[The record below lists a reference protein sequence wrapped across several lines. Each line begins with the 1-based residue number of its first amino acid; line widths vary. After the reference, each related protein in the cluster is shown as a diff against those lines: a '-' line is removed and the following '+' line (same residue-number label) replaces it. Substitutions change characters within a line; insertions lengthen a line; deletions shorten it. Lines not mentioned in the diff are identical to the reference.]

1 MQLQKAS
8 RKKASIKMSLQGPS
22 GSGKTYSSLLL
33 AYGLCN
39 DWSKIAV
46 IDSENHSSEL
56 YSHLGEYNVIQLSAP
71 HTPEKYIQAIEA
83 CEQAGMQV
91 IIIDS
96 ISHEWEYI
104 LEAHASLPGNSFTN
118 WQKIGLRHKAF
129 IQAILGS
136 KAHIIATTRTKQDYV
151 LNNINGRMAPE
162 KVGLKAIQR
171 EGLDYEFTLVFDL
184 NMKNS
189 ATASKD
195 RTGLFFGKPE
205 QKLTIETGRS
215 IYSWCNAGIDFTPN
229 EISAIIYSCTTIDEL
244 LELYNQHPLY
254 KEVLKPEFEKRKREI
269 LMQNQNV

>member
-1 MQLQKAS
+1 MKLQKAS

-39 DWSKIAV
+39 DWTKIAV

-56 YSHLGEYNVIQLSAP
+56 YSHLGSYNVLQLSAP
-71 HTPEKYIQAIEA
+71 YTPEKYIQAIEA
-83 CEQAGMQV
+83 CGQAGMQV

-104 LEAHASLPGNSFTN
+104 LEAHASLPGNSFAN
-118 WQKIGLRHKAF
+118 WQKIGLRHKVF
-129 IQAILGS
+129 IQTILSS

-151 LNNINGRMAPE
+151 LNNLNGKMVPE
-162 KVGLKAIQR
+162 KVGLKAVQR

-184 NMKNS
+184 NMKNN

-195 RTGLFFGKPE
+195 RTGLFIGKPE
-205 QKLTIETGRS
+205 QRLTNDVGKA
-215 IYSWCNAGIDFTPN
+215 IYNWCNAGADITTTDITPL
-229 EISAIIYSCTTIDEL
+229 IYACSTIDEL
-244 LELYNQHPLY
+244 LELYNKHPQF

-269 LMQNQNV
+269 LMQNQSV